1 MFVWPRRPRPHKGA
15 VARSPP
21 RPYSPASLGARGV
34 PGAIIMRS
42 IMSPFGRARA
52 AGLATGCAALL
63 FVPALTAAAA
73 PRVQRVEPPGWWAG
87 HSHNPVR
94 LLVTGASLQGA
105 SLTGPPGFTV
115 NRVSNSSNGQYLFAD
130 LHLPAHAPTGT
141 VPLRVTTPAGETSAA
156 FEILAPR
163 DARANFLGFSPD
175 DVIYLI
181 MIDRFANGDPT
192 NDDPPVSAGLHDRR
206 KARYYHGGD
215 LRGIINRLD
224 YLRDLGV
231 TALWL
236 TPWYD
241 NVNHLNRRETYTANN
256 ELSKQGEPI
265 TDYHGY
271 GAVDFYAVEER
282 FGDLATLRELV
293 QEARRHGLK
302 VIQDQVANH
311 TGPYHPWATNPPTP
325 TWFNGCPTNHL
336 ANTWQTWTI
345 AHTNPPPDKLKA
357 TLEGW
362 FINILPDLN
371 QNDPEVSTYLIQNS
385 LWWVGITGLDAV
397 RQDTL
402 PYVPRTHWA
411 RWTAALKCAHPN
423 LTILGEMWDGDP
435 KLVSFFQG
443 GQARFDGV
451 DSGIETLFDFPLHY
465 ALLDVFARGHSMTRL
480 TDTLA
485 ADALYVNPSGLVP
498 FLGLHD
504 TPRFLSEP
512 GATPAGMKLA
522 FTYLFTTR
530 GTPLLYYGD
539 EIGLRGGKDPHNR
552 APFPGGW
559 PDDPRNAFTA
569 DGRTPE
575 QAALHN
581 HVRKLLTL
589 RRELAPLRRGN
600 LVPLHTAHS
609 SHAFA
614 RTLGE
619 DTVLVAFNNSARSQ
633 LVELDLAPL
642 QLTAVQSWT
651 DRLGRL
657 GNVSVQ
663 DHRLRL
669 GLPPHSAALLTP
681 RRAAPLSGV
690 VSGDEATE
698 H

>member
-1 MFVWPRRPRPHKGA
+1 MRCHRFPLNRVAGGFLFALFLAPLAQA
-15 VARSPP
+15 VP
-21 RPYSPASLGARGV
+21 V
-34 PGAIIMRS
+34 
-42 IMSPFGRARA
+42 
-52 AGLATGCAALL
+52 
-63 FVPALTAAAA
+63 A
-73 PRVQRVEPPGWWAG
+73 PQIQRVEPPSWWAG

-94 LLVTGASLQGA
+94 LL
-105 SLTGPPGFTV
+105 LTGEALAQAMLHAPPGFRVDRVTV
-115 NRVSNSSNGQYLFAD
+115 STNGTYLFAD
-130 LHLPAHAPTGT
+130 LHIPADAPVGP
-141 VPLRVTTPAGETSAA
+141 VPLRVTTPTGERAVP
-156 FEILAPR
+156 FEILAPL
-163 DARANFLGFSPD
+163 DAQTNFLGFSPD

-181 MIDRFANGDPT
+181 MIDRFANGDPA
-192 NDDPPVSAGLHDRR
+192 NDDPPVSAGLHNRR

-215 LRGIINRLD
+215 LRGILQRLD
-224 YLRDLGV
+224 YLRELGV

-241 NVNHLNRRETYTANN
+241 NVNHLNQQEKYTRNN
-256 ELSKQGEPI
+256 ELSKSGDPI

-282 FGDLATLRELV
+282 FGDLSTLRELV
-293 QEARRHGLK
+293 QQARARGLK

-311 TGPYHPWATNPPTP
+311 TGPYHPWVTNPPTP

-362 FINILPDLN
+362 FIDILPDLN
-371 QNDPEVSTYLIQNS
+371 QNDPEVGTYLIQNS

-411 RWTAALKCAHPN
+411 RWTAALKREHPN

-465 ALLDVFARGHSMTRL
+465 ALLDVFARGQSMKRL

-485 ADALYVNPSGLVP
+485 ADTLYENPMGLVP

-504 TPRFLSEP
+504 TTRFLSEP

-539 EIGLRGGKDPHNR
+539 EIAMRGGKDPYNR

-559 PDDPRNAFTA
+559 PDDPQNAFTA
-569 DGRTPE
+569 EGRTPE
-575 QAALHN
+575 QQAMHS
-581 HVRKLLTL
+581 HVRKLLAL
-589 RRELAPLRRGN
+589 RRELAPLRRGA
-600 LVPLHTAHS
+600 LIPLHTEHS
-609 SHAFA
+609 THVFA
-614 RTLGE
+614 RTLDAE
-619 DTVLVAFNNSARSQ
+619 TVLVALNNAPRSQ
-633 LVELDLAPL
+633 LVEVPLARIELPGVE
-642 QLTAVQSWT
+642 AWT

-657 GNVSVQ
+657 GTVTAT
-663 DHRLRL
+663 DDRLRL
-669 GLPPHSAALLTP
+669 GLPPHSAAILTP
-681 RRAAPLSGV
+681 RRVVPLSGV

-698 H
+698 P